1 MASIS
6 LFREQLSGPKATPF
20 PAVLEPVSFYQ
31 RSHFLI
37 TVRRGEW
44 LSWCLLTSQS
54 TSWPP
59 GSLSTCGSSH
69 PSLPPKPLQLTG
81 SPYPASYSLTAY
93 HLCYL
98 FSWSPVFVFF
108 YCPPPWSPL
117 PAVSPPHPHKPWPG
131 PVCCRYSV
139 YYFLSLFWALREAPG
154 CTLLQIK
161 NNIPWSSHVLSL
173 CICCQNP

>member
-20 PAVLEPVSFYQ
+20 PRVLEPVSFYQ

-37 TVRRGEW
+37 TVRRDER
-44 LSWCLLTSQS
+44 LSWCLLSSQS
-54 TSWPP
+54 TSWPS

-69 PSLPPKPLQLTG
+69 PSLPPKLLQLMG
-81 SPYPASYSLTAY
+81 PPSSASHSLLAY
-93 HLCYL
+93 HLGYS
-98 FSWSPVFVFF
+98 FSWSPLFVFF
-108 YCPPPWSPL
+108 YLRPPWSPL
-117 PAVSPPHPHKPWPG
+117 PIVSQPHSHNPWPG

-139 YYFLSLFWALREAPG
+139 HYFLSLLRALRESPG
-154 CTLLQIK
+154 CTLLQVN

-173 CICCQNP
+173 YIRCQNP

>member
-37 TVRRGEW
+37 TVRRGER

-54 TSWPP
+54 TFWPP

-69 PSLPPKPLQLTG
+69 PSLPPKPLLLTG
-81 SPYPASYSLTAY
+81 SPYPASHSLTAY
-93 HLCYL
+93 HLCYS

-108 YCPPPWSPL
+108 YCPPPPVSFACSLSTPSPQTMAWSSLLSIFSVLLSL
-117 PAVSPPHPHKPWPG
+117 PALGSSRGPWLYPP
-131 PVCCRYSV
+131 SDQ
-139 YYFLSLFWALREAPG
+139 E
-154 CTLLQIK
+154 
-161 NNIPWSSHVLSL
+161 
-173 CICCQNP
+173 